1 MRRKY
6 WKKKKKEHNIA
17 HIENLLQTSKGKQ
30 TNKQIEKKMYKIH
43 NYCSKKKRTNKS
55 KKICLIFLLYRVVKS
70 TIEMRCNF

>member
-6 WKKKKKEHNIA
+6 WKKKKKNIIL
-17 HIENLLQTSKGKQ
+17 HISKISYKPVRENKQ
-30 TNKQIEKKMYKIH
+30 TNKLKKKCTKFIITVV
-43 NYCSKKKRTNKS
+43 KKKRTNKS